1 MLEGSESILVSVTT
15 YDGSKHIVL
24 IHKQKKDWIGDVEAW
39 LERENEEV
47 VYRHTGETNEEI
59 LDTVV
64 NWSFQY
70 HVKDFDHSTIENEL
84 IGHRMGFE
92 GYDDSFKYAIT
103 EIGNKIE
110 IKIKDS
116 EDQGS
121 YDHLINENEIEQW
134 CMKERMK

>member
-1 MLEGSESILVSVTT
+1 
-15 YDGSKHIVL
+15 
-24 IHKQKKDWIGDVEAW
+24 
-39 LERENEEV
+39 
-47 VYRHTGETNEEI
+47 
-59 LDTVV
+59 
-64 NWSFQY
+64 
-70 HVKDFDHSTIENEL
+70 
-84 IGHRMGFE
+84 MGFE
-92 GYDDSFKYAIT
+92 GYEDSFKYAIT